1 MLKWTK
7 LNHGY
12 VIYVIKQL
20 IFKVDQKVSLLN
32 IINTKKNMVS
42 LLKNMNLLNHKM
54 MK

>member
-1 MLKWTK
+1 MLKGTK

-12 VIYVIKQL
+12 VIYVIKQF
-20 IFKVDQKVSLLN
+20 IFKVDQNVSLLN

-42 LLKNMNLLNHKM
+42 LLKNMNFLNHKM